1 MLTDME
7 LYGKK
12 NLLKRNDFRYLQV
25 KLCKFFWENS

>member
-1 MLTDME
+1 ME

-12 NLLKRNDFRYLQV
+12 NLLKRKDFRNSQV